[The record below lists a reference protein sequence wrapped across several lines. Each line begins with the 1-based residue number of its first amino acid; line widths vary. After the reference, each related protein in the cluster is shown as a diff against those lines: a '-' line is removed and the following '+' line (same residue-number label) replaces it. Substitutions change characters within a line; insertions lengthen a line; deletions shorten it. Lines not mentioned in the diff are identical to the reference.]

1 VTKHQASLKEQKKI
15 IIFII
20 ISFVVSTV
28 VNFLFDLFANYQ
40 LDDDDLD
47 CDNLDEIVNK
57 ISIEK

>member
-1 VTKHQASLKEQKKI
+1 MTKHQASLKEQKKI